1 MILYQASDRAH
12 FTVTV
17 LSREEAIRQAD
28 SFGKDTCVISITTP
42 GKTNVSFPCDT
53 LHEAFYD
60 TTESIGISIADAVQI
75 RDFVTQELVKGIK
88 HLVVHC
94 DAGVSRSAGVA
105 AAILKATG
113 RDESEILDNPNY
125 FINARCYAY
134 VLMAFGIDVT
144 KEDITTARERSKKA
158 YLSNWP

>member
-1 MILYQASDRAH
+1 MTLYQALDKAH

-53 LHEAFYD
+53 LHVAFYD
-60 TTESIGISIADAVQI
+60 TT
-75 RDFVTQELVKGIK
+75 
-88 HLVVHC
+88 
-94 DAGVSRSAGVA
+94 
-105 AAILKATG
+105 
-113 RDESEILDNPNY
+113 EILDNPNY

-144 KEDITTARERSKKA
+144 EEDITTARERSKKA

>member
-1 MILYQASDRAH
+1 MILYQASDKAH

-17 LSREEAIRQAD
+17 LSREEAIRQAA
-28 SFGKDTCVISITTP
+28 SFCKTTCVISITTP

-53 LHEAFYD
+53 LHVACYD

-75 RDFVTQELVKGIK
+75 KDFVNQELMKEIK
-88 HLVVHC
+88 HLIVHC

-113 RDESEILDNPNY
+113 QDESEILDNPNY
-125 FINARCYAY
+125 FINARCYAF

-144 KEDITTARERSKKA
+144 EKEVAAARERSKKA

>member
-1 MILYQASDRAH
+1 MTLYQASAKPH

-17 LSREEAIRQAD
+17 LSREDAMRQAD
-28 SFGKDTCVISITTP
+28 SFGKDTCVISIVTP
-42 GKTNVSFPCDT
+42 GKANVNFPCDT
-53 LHEAFYD
+53 LHVAFYD
-60 TTESIGISIADAVQI
+60 TTEPIGISIVDAVQI
-75 RDFVTQELVKGIK
+75 KDFVNQELAKSIK
-88 HLVVHC
+88 HLVIHC

-144 KEDITTARERSKKA
+144 EEDVAAARARSKRA

>member
-17 LSREEAIRQAD
+17 LSREEAICQAD

-53 LHEAFYD
+53 LHVAFYD

-75 RDFVTQELVKGIK
+75 RDFVIQELAKGIK

-113 RDESEILDNPNY
+113 QDESEILDNPNY

-134 VLMAFGIDVT
+134 VLMAFGIDAT
-144 KEDITTARERSKKA
+144 EEDVTTARERSKKA

>member
-1 MILYQASDRAH
+1 MTLYQASAKPH

-17 LSREEAIRQAD
+17 LSREDAIRQTG
-28 SFGKDTCVISITTP
+28 SFGKDTCVISIVTP
-42 GKTNVSFPCDT
+42 GETNVNFSCDA
-53 LHEAFYD
+53 LHVAFYD
-60 TTESIGISIADAVQI
+60 TTESIGVSIADAVQI
-75 RDFVTQELVKGIK
+75 KNFVSQELSKGIK

-113 RDESEILDNPNY
+113 QDESEILDNPNY

-144 KEDITTARERSKKA
+144 EEDVASAREQSKKA

>member
-1 MILYQASDRAH
+1 M
-12 FTVTV
+12 
-17 LSREEAIRQAD
+17 
-28 SFGKDTCVISITTP
+28 
-42 GKTNVSFPCDT
+42 
-53 LHEAFYD
+53 AFYD

-75 RDFVTQELVKGIK
+75 RDFVNQELVKEIK

-113 RDESEILDNPNY
+113 QDESEILDNPNY

-144 KEDITTARERSKKA
+144 EEDITTARERSKKA

>member
-1 MILYQASDRAH
+1 MILYQASAKPH
-12 FTVTV
+12 FPVTV
-17 LSREEAIRQAD
+17 LSREDAIRQAD
-28 SFGKDTCVISITTP
+28 SFEKDICVISIVTP
-42 GKTNVSFPCDT
+42 GEKAVQFPCDT
-53 LHEAFYD
+53 LHVSFYD

-75 RDFVTQELVKGIK
+75 KDFVNQELAKGIK

-105 AAILKATG
+105 AAISKAIG
-113 RDESEILDNPNY
+113 QDESEILDNPNY

-144 KEDITTARERSKKA
+144 EEDVTTARERSKRA

>member
-1 MILYQASDRAH
+1 MIPYQMSGKTP

-17 LSREEAIRQAD
+17 LSREEAIRQAGT
-28 SFGKDTCVISITTP
+28 FGKDTCVISIVTP
-42 GKTNVSFPCDT
+42 GKKTVQFPCDT
-53 LHEAFYD
+53 LHVSFYD

-75 RDFVTQELVKGIK
+75 KNFVSQELAKGIK

-105 AAILKATG
+105 AAVLKATG
-113 RDESEILDNPNY
+113 QDESKILENPNY

-144 KEDITTARERSKKA
+144 EEDVATAREQSKKA

>member
-1 MILYQASDRAH
+1 MTLYQASAKPY

-28 SFGKDTCVISITTP
+28 SFGKDTCVISIVTP

-60 TTESIGISIADAVQI
+60 TTEPIGISIADAVQI
-75 RDFVTQELVKGIK
+75 KDFVIQELAKGIT

-105 AAILKATG
+105 AAILRATG
-113 RDESEILDNPNY
+113 LDECEILDNPSY

-134 VLMAFGIDVT
+134 VLIAFGIDVT
-144 KEDITTARERSKKA
+144 EEDVAVVRERSEKA